1 MIEIKKLPDETEE
14 QFLWKVGQLVDS
26 GQVENWASIN
36 DIVNREILGED
47 ETTYRT
53 ESAWRKKYQA
63 AKKFYDNCFSK
74 MESETYSKQVEV
86 MNRELARNKIK
97 FRDERNAWNRQNYA
111 DARADE
117 TLNLLEEK
125 MSNLGKVNFEV
136 HDIPIINGNQE
147 MIICLSDL
155 HIGQCFSSVFGE
167 YNSSI
172 AQRRLNQYLNKIKE
186 AALLHGVRKVH
197 VISLGDQ
204 LSGSIHKSIAIT
216 NKENVIEQVQKA
228 TELISSF
235 CYELTKIFEVVQF
248 YSVSGNHS
256 RIDRKDDALHAERLD
271 DTIAWAV
278 SLSLNHI
285 DNFHYMK
292 DRNLDTGI
300 VDINVCGKSYVCI
313 HGDNDSMTKQGISNL
328 VMMLGYIPEG
338 IFRGHMHYP
347 AMNELNGVKVI
358 QSGSLAGSGD
368 DHTIENRLTGK
379 PSQTFCICNE
389 KGIDCI
395 YNVELN

>member
-1 MIEIKKLPDETEE
+1 MIETKKLPDETEE
-14 QFLWKVGQLVDS
+14 QFLWRIGQLVDS
-26 GQVENWASIN
+26 GQIENWASIN
-36 DIVNREILGED
+36 DIVNTELGIEEEKWRD
-47 ETTYRT
+47 E
-53 ESAWRKKYQA
+53 SSFRKRYQA
-63 AKKFYDNCFSK
+63 AKKFYEGCFSK
-74 MESETYSKQVEV
+74 MQSETYHNQVIE

-117 TLNLLEEK
+117 TLNLLEET
-125 MSNLGKVNFEV
+125 MSELGRINFKI
-136 HDIPIINGNQE
+136 HDIPIVNGDQE
-147 MIICLSDL
+147 MIIGLSDL
-155 HIGQCFSSVFGE
+155 HIGQCFSSMFGE
-167 YNSSI
+167 YNSDI
-172 AQRRLNQYLNKIKE
+172 AQKRLEQYLNKIKV
-186 AALLHGVRKVH
+186 AALLHNVKKAH

-204 LSGSIHKSIAIT
+204 ISGSIHKSIAIT
-216 NKENVIEQVQKA
+216 NKENVIEQIKKA

-235 CYELTKIFEVVQF
+235 CYELTKIFEVVHF

-285 DNFHYMK
+285 DNFYYMSH
-292 DRNLDTGI
+292 RNLDTGI
-300 VDINVCGKSYVCI
+300 VDMDVCGKSYIGI
-313 HGDNDSMTKQGISNL
+313 HGDNDAMTKQGVSNL
-328 VMMLGYIPEG
+328 VMMLGWIPEG

-347 AMNELNGVKVI
+347 ALNEMNGVKVI

-368 DHTIENRLTGK
+368 DHTIEYRLIGK
-379 PSQTFCICNE
+379 PSQTFCVCNE